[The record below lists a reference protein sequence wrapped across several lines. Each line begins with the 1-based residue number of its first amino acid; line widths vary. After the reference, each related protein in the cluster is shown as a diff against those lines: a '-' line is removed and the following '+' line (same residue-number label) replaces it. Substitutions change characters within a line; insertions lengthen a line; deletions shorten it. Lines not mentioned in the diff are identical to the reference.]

1 MTINLSVIGCGKIGT
16 SIGLALKNRTQEI
29 HRTCFDRIP
38 VLSKQALEMHAFDQ
52 ITLRINDCVENADV
66 VILAIPVD
74 ELIIT
79 IDTIYPFLKSG
90 SILIDTS
97 PIKINIKEY
106 IEDKLPEDRY
116 FLSFFPTINPAYIH
130 EAENSPEFAHE
141 DLFCNSLIVLTGS
154 ERTSNE
160 AFNLGTDLSKF
171 LGAQVLFADPYEV
184 DGLLA
189 ATEILPKLI
198 SAAYIHAVMDQP
210 GWKEGRK
217 LTNNAFT
224 SLTQLITHLDEREDF
239 GKSAELNQENTIRT
253 ITNMIN
259 SLKNIRDLLQE
270 ENSSAIQKWYQE
282 SLDNHK
288 KWSEE
293 RKLAAWNKI
302 AGKEDIPSSAD
313 FFKKLLGFGKKRKD
327 K

>member
-1 MTINLSVIGCGKIGT
+1 MAINLTVIGCGKIGT
-16 SIGLALKNRTQEI
+16 SIGLALKNHTNEI

-38 VLSKQALEMHAFDQ
+38 ANSKHAHDMQAFDQ
-52 ITLRINDCVENADV
+52 ISLRINDCVENADV

-74 ELIIT
+74 ELLIT
-79 IDTIYPFLKSG
+79 IDTISPYLKSG

-97 PIKINIKEY
+97 PIKISIKNY

-130 EAENSPEFAHE
+130 EGENSPEFAHE
-141 DLFCNSLIVLTGS
+141 DLFCNSIIVLTGS

-160 AFNLGTDLSKF
+160 ALKFGTDLSKY

-198 SAAYIHAVMDQP
+198 SSAYIHAVMDQP

-217 LTNNAFT
+217 LTNNAFN
-224 SLTQLITHLDEREDF
+224 SVTQLITHLDEREDL
-239 GKSAELNQENTIRT
+239 GRSAEFNKENTIRT
-253 ITNMIN
+253 INNMIY
-259 SLKNIRDLLQE
+259 SLKTIRDLLQT
-270 ENSSAIQKWYQE
+270 ENSSAIQEWYQE

-293 RKLAAWNKI
+293 RNLAAWNKI
-302 AGKEDIPSSAD
+302 PGKEDIPSSAD
-313 FFKKLLGFGKKRKD
+313 FFKNLLGFGKKRKD